1 MDILELKD
9 VKSVP
14 DIVHEYSARVK
25 NESIPLVIDN
35 GNLYFITI
43 NKNNID
49 TSISLT
55 VICNKLSNLI

>member
-1 MDILELKD
+1 M
-9 VKSVP
+9 KSVP

-43 NKNNID
+43 NENNID